1 MFEEWL
7 IDGYNLLRDVS
18 SQKGIAKL
26 SREMLF
32 GLLADFA
39 AQGQR
44 KVLMVLDG
52 CGNDDEFEAYRT
64 KAFNIIYSQSVTADS
79 VIEKTLY
86 EKKGLG
92 HFMVVTKDRAITQIA
107 RGLGSR
113 VTEPEEFMAL
123 LKAQTKE
130 NDQILFNE
138 KIRSREF
145 NRPFGKIKPPIE

>member
-7 IDGYNLLRDVS
+7 IDGYNLLRDAS
-18 SQKGIAKL
+18 AQKGNVKL
-26 SREMLF
+26 SREKLF

-39 AQGQR
+39 AQGGR

-64 KAFNIIYSQSVTADS
+64 KVFNIVYSQFVTADA

-86 EKKGLG
+86 ERKNSG
-92 HFMVVTKDRAITQIA
+92 HFMVVTKDRAIIQIA

-113 VTEPEEFMAL
+113 VTEPEEFMEL
-123 LKAQTKE
+123 LKDQRKE
-130 NDQILFNE
+130 TDQILFIE
-138 KIRSREF
+138 KIKSHGF
-145 NRPFGKIKPPIE
+145 NRPFEKIKPPIE